1 VLGVVVGISV
11 REGGKYE
18 ERERM
23 TGKKS
28 SLGIGLEGDF
38 GRAGRALDIEAE
50 DLQSEWETSVVRG
63 EDAEDGGKRNTVKRI
78 GEGRREREEKRTL
91 MP

>member
-38 GRAGRALDIEAE
+38 GRAGRALDVEAE
-50 DLQSEWETSVVRG
+50 NLQSRRETSVMCG
-63 EDAEDGGKRNTVKRI
+63 EDAQDGEARGTPGKR
-78 GEGRREREEKRTL
+78 
-91 MP
+91 